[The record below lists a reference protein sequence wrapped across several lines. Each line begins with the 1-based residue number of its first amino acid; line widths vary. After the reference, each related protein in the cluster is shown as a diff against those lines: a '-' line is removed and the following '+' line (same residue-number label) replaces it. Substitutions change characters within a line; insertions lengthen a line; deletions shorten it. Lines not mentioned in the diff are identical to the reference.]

1 MTDFFGDY
9 KRPKAEMKIIDQFI
23 KIYYESKR
31 EYKSNNY
38 QKALSGFKDGYE
50 ILKDIYVIYPKALI
64 LYYIIKTKLKLSEFK
79 DCEFYI
85 KQLSKYLPDL
95 IKYKKDSFIKF
106 KSKLFLYEFILFF
119 TYDNIEQSI
128 NVVIEMI
135 TFLKGIKIFT
145 LEEKIRFFWIYI
157 KGFVKISDNLNNR
170 KFLYFKEQYESML
183 VEEVKENRKNDE
195 RMEIREKKIFRGFLE
210 DYKSYM
216 NSKIRQ
222 IIYEHLD
229 KKFYYYKYGEI
240 NSKIM
245 LFLNRNMDL
254 YINSDCKDKL
264 IEKFNNYLLITKI
277 DLYEKYNM
285 SMIQLIQEQKRRISA
300 FKTIFSNIVGAFN
313 HIFKNNLTSKEI
325 IFKQISHSKSMQFIY
340 GKKEIKEIEENII
353 KKIKTIKPLD
363 SNSKKNKKLNSL
375 NMKEISFPY
384 NFKKEIFIPPSI
396 NEVEKINNII
406 RKKKTKIN
414 KFNMSVLSNL
424 PFLKHRKSLL
434 SKNEENKNSI
444 LKPKKLLRM
453 NRSLIN
459 ITKKSVS
466 ELFNANLNT
475 NKKKKESVNEQFK
488 YRNFNFYFITKL
500 IETYENMYQNQEI
513 NIKNTNNNN
522 SLDKYSKIFPRKIDL
537 YNFNVIKSITDH
549 NTVSIEGTISKYEN
563 QDKHFFYEDFLLIK
577 NFYLFGICDGHGK
590 YGDAIAK
597 TVSFLLPSFIAYI
610 LIEDNLNKK
619 KQDINEMIINLF
631 KLEESPKEIKDIF
644 LLKYIIDKFEI
655 NYKIFPFISSDMNK
669 LSHLLYESCHYVQ
682 KDLTQRYNYNIEYSG
697 TTLCSA
703 FLLGKILYV
712 SNIGNSRIILGNY
725 NPNLNKWNSHQLSF
739 EHTPTSPDEIKRIMA
754 INSKVT
760 IARNEEEIEPYQT
773 CDKEKESVLPGIS
786 LSRSIGD
793 SFAKDLGVIYEPET
807 FKYNLNRND
816 KIIVVGSYG
825 FWIYMNNDEVINI
838 IGKYYEDGIKAE
850 EASVNIVEIAKNK
863 WIEENIKNPSF
874 FTNKYKYGNNGIN
887 GKENKKDS
895 FVESNISHIYDSQ
908 KEKKYYYDDI
918 TCMIIYLDIK

>member
-1 MTDFFGDY
+1 
-9 KRPKAEMKIIDQFI
+9 
-23 KIYYESKR
+23 
-31 EYKSNNY
+31 
-38 QKALSGFKDGYE
+38 
-50 ILKDIYVIYPKALI
+50 
-64 LYYIIKTKLKLSEFK
+64 
-79 DCEFYI
+79 
-85 KQLSKYLPDL
+85 
-95 IKYKKDSFIKF
+95 
-106 KSKLFLYEFILFF
+106 
-119 TYDNIEQSI
+119 
-128 NVVIEMI
+128 
-135 TFLKGIKIFT
+135 
-145 LEEKIRFFWIYI
+145 
-157 KGFVKISDNLNNR
+157 
-170 KFLYFKEQYESML
+170 
-183 VEEVKENRKNDE
+183 
-195 RMEIREKKIFRGFLE
+195 
-210 DYKSYM
+210 
-216 NSKIRQ
+216 
-222 IIYEHLD
+222 
-229 KKFYYYKYGEI
+229 
-240 NSKIM
+240 
-245 LFLNRNMDL
+245 
-254 YINSDCKDKL
+254 
-264 IEKFNNYLLITKI
+264 
-277 DLYEKYNM
+277 
-285 SMIQLIQEQKRRISA
+285 
-300 FKTIFSNIVGAFN
+300 
-313 HIFKNNLTSKEI
+313 
-325 IFKQISHSKSMQFIY
+325 
-340 GKKEIKEIEENII
+340 
-353 KKIKTIKPLD
+353 
-363 SNSKKNKKLNSL
+363 
-375 NMKEISFPY
+375 MKEISFPY
-384 NFKKEIFIPPSI
+384 NFKKEVFIPPSI

-406 RKKKTKIN
+406 RKKKMKIN
-414 KFNMSVLSNL
+414 KFNMSVVSNL
-424 PFLKHRKSLL
+424 PFLKYKKSLL

-466 ELFNANLNT
+466 ELFNANLNI

-488 YRNFNFYFITKL
+488 FKYRNFNFYLITKL

-513 NIKNTNNNN
+513 NIKITNNSN

-537 YNFNVIKSITDH
+537 YNFNVINSITDH
-549 NTVSIEGTISKYEN
+549 NTFSIEGTISKNEN

-597 TVSFLLPSFIAYI
+597 TVSFLYPSFIAYI

-644 LLKYIIDKFEI
+644 LLRYITDKFEI

-725 NPNLNKWNSHQLSF
+725 NSNLNKWNSRQLSL

-760 IARNEEEIEPYQT
+760 IARNENEEEIEPYQT
-773 CDKEKESVLPGIS
+773 CDKDKESVLPGIS

-807 FKYNLNRND
+807 FKYNLNIND

-825 FWIYMNNDEVINI
+825 FWVYMNNDEVINI
-838 IGKYYEDGIKAE
+838 IGKYYEEGIKAE

-863 WIEENIKNPSF
+863 WIEENEKNPSF
-874 FTNKYKYGNNGIN
+874 FTNKYKFGNNGIN

-895 FVESNISHIYDSQ
+895 FAEYNSSHIYDSQ